1 MSSTQAIIDQVRASP
16 KIPAPSQTVFKVLEL
31 TRDSDCDIRIVA
43 SAVSRDSGLTAQLLR
58 EANSALYGFN
68 TPTSNVGDACMR
80 LGLKRVRAAVIN
92 QHVVDG
98 LGRTKPEGF
107 DTSRY
112 WQSAFATSV
121 AARDI
126 CEDILPRLAAA
137 ASTAGLLCDFGI
149 GLMAFGIPQRYASV
163 LRQLRMPGARP
174 IHEIERRELG
184 LTHADVGAAIL
195 QDWKLETEI
204 IDAVRQHHFDPLMS
218 AADEAPSKFAAAVAA
233 AATLADIAL
242 NGSEMEAVGLLF
254 AHVETLSSNPDALV
268 QKLLDNI
275 VKHIQQT
282 AETLKVELG
291 SIDAIKANFEDLS
304 RDIPDVSA
312 RMSFKPMDRSAFE

>member
-1 MSSTQAIIDQVRASP
+1 MSTTQAIIDQVRASP
-16 KIPAPSQTVFKVLEL
+16 RIPAPSQTVFKVLEL
-31 TRDSDCDIRIVA
+31 TRDANCDIRIVA
-43 SAVSRDSGLTAQLLR
+43 SAVSRDAGLTAQLLR

-126 CEDILPRLAAA
+126 CEESLPKMAPD

-149 GLMAFGIPQRYASV
+149 GLLAFGIPQRYAGV
-163 LRQLRMPGARP
+163 LRQLRAPGARP

-195 QDWKLETEI
+195 QDWKLESEI
-204 IDAVRQHHFDPLMS
+204 IDAVRLHHFDPLMT
-218 AADEAPSKFAAAVAA
+218 ADEAPSKFAAAVAA

-254 AHVETLSSNPDALV
+254 AHVEALSSNPDALV

-275 VKHIQQT
+275 VTHIQQT

-291 SIDAIKANFEDLS
+291 SIDAIKSNFEDLS

-312 RMSFKPMDRSAFE
+312 RMSFKPMDRSTFE